1 MTVVPRPPAITTGRA
16 LIQVPSFNSP
26 TQLRSA
32 LSSIEPLWQNPLGRD
47 TSVAQFINSS
57 SPLLFSFHIIFFFLS
72 FSRLPVVVNRRGGA
86 SKYSPFVWHVP
97 YQKYSDNR
105 PVWLVPSRRPQCFN
119 DPSRSIHRPPLR
131 LILPRQSQRSIKPF
145 QRPVGIKILNS
156 DDTRRPI
163 LFCCSMLGVITTSTI
178 RS

>member
-72 FSRLPVVVNRRGGA
+72 LVSLLLLTDAAVRQNTPLLFGTSPTRNIQTIVLFDWFRLDGPSVSTTRAGQSIDPRYDWFYLVNRRA
-86 SKYSPFVWHVP
+86 PS
-97 YQKYSDNR
+97 NR
-105 PVWLVPSRRPQCFN
+105 FN
-119 DPSRSIHRPPLR
+119 DRWGWKYLTLMTLVALFFLLFNAGCHYHL
-131 LILPRQSQRSIKPF
+131 
-145 QRPVGIKILNS
+145 
-156 DDTRRPI
+156 DD
-163 LFCCSMLGVITTSTI
+163 S
-178 RS
+178 